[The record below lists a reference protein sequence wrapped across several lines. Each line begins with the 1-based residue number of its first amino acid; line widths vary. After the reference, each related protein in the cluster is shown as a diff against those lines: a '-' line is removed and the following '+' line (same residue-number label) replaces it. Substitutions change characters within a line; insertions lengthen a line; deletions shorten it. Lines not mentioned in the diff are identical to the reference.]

1 MMEKQK
7 PILGWKGMKER
18 RKELRHHPT
27 NAEDKL
33 WKHLEKKNL
42 NGLIFRR
49 QHGIGPY
56 VADFYHA
63 LSRTVIEID
72 GGIHLK
78 PEVREHDQWREAFL
92 KEHGYNVLRFT
103 NEEVCHDT
111 GGVLSRILSVVAPVK
126 QLPPCKGVRGL

>member
-1 MMEKQK
+1 MDEQK
-7 PILGWKGMKER
+7 PLRGWKGMKER
-18 RKELRHHPT
+18 RKEFRHNPT

-33 WKHLEKKNL
+33 WKCLKNKQL

-72 GGIHLK
+72 GSVHLTD
-78 PEVREHDQWREAFL
+78 EARENDQWREAFL
-92 KEHGYNVLRFT
+92 IDHGYNVIRFT
-103 NEEVCHDT
+103 NQEVFHDT
-111 GGVLSRILSVVAPVK
+111 GGVLNKILTVASVK
-126 QLPPCKGVRGL
+126 QLPLVRGLGG